1 MTTDD
6 PILRELSDAD
16 PAVGHTD
23 ADADET
29 DRVLRYAL
37 SDGEPRRQA
46 PRSSRPPRRPW
57 LTAALGTLS
66 VLVVAAIVVIV
77 VGAGHRGG
85 SSAAPGPAHSVTLI
99 YRLAPT
105 PQAPKLTSKAIDH
118 ELALIRD
125 RLRGQQVQSQVTRVG
140 ADEIKVAFSSPHL
153 SAAAATRIEFRVGAG
168 NSLQFYDWEANALLP
183 SGATVASEL
192 SPRNSSAI
200 TLSQGTDADPPGM
213 ADAGGM
219 TLFEAVKLASSQSA
233 APTAPKLSRFGPE
246 YYSFGASRSRACATT
261 ARDRGT
267 VPLAGES
274 CYLAGPATTRS
285 ALRSELPRGVA
296 ASAAVVLKVPQGLV
310 VVQAANQSG
319 IGIGAAAA
327 RFFVLRD
334 RVAVSG
340 AQLTDPRVSSEA
352 GQPVVQFGFTARGA
366 KAFQSS
372 TAAISKR
379 GETVSSGTGNAPLFQ
394 HFAVTFDGALLTVPQ
409 IDFVKYPDGV
419 VETGGRNGAEIF
431 ASSAQQ
437 ARRVVNAL
445 RLGPLPLAL
454 QLVGKGR

>member
-1 MTTDD
+1 
-6 PILRELSDAD
+6 
-16 PAVGHTD
+16 
-23 ADADET
+23 
-29 DRVLRYAL
+29 
-37 SDGEPRRQA
+37 
-46 PRSSRPPRRPW
+46 
-57 LTAALGTLS
+57 
-66 VLVVAAIVVIV
+66 
-77 VGAGHRGG
+77 
-85 SSAAPGPAHSVTLI
+85 
-99 YRLAPT
+99 
-105 PQAPKLTSKAIDH
+105 
-118 ELALIRD
+118 
-125 RLRGQQVQSQVTRVG
+125 
-140 ADEIKVAFSSPHL
+140 
-153 SAAAATRIEFRVGAG
+153 
-168 NSLQFYDWEANALLP
+168 
-183 SGATVASEL
+183 
-192 SPRNSSAI
+192 
-200 TLSQGTDADPPGM
+200 
-213 ADAGGM
+213 M